1 MRIFH
6 HISCTFGLL
15 SHMQNLGF
23 LFSKFNLGIYFFLSL
38 TIQTR
43 NSRDLHNDDT
53 IITLSAGRDTPKL
66 VAAVVTFCWLWTSL
80 IVLGVGVTKGVVR
93 KGWKHYNCRLRVQI
107 LLTWAMLDILAGLG
121 WVRTGGSPKS
131 VRKHWDR

>member
-15 SHMQNLGF
+15 SHSFFWSVVWAYL
-23 LFSKFNLGIYFFLSL
+23 LFSL

-107 LLTWAMLDILAGLG
+107 LLTWGMLDILAGLEIIFSLAI
-121 WVRTGGSPKS
+121 RICFC
-131 VRKHWDR
+131 